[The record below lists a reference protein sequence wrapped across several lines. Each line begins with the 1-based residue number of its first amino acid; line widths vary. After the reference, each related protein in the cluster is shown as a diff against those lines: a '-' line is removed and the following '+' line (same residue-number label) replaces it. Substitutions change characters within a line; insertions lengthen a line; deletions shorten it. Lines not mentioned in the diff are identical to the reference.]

1 MCTIVSVL
9 TYRREML
16 RISSKRSVIKPAVYF
31 THASELGDGAAATIV
46 AMDVADEVIDWP

>member
-1 MCTIVSVL
+1 
-9 TYRREML
+9 ML